1 MPSSG
6 DLMFKTA
13 RMQKFRTIFLQQAR
27 DDVVAGLHEA
37 GVVQLKEISEL
48 EVARKAI
55 GEEIYEISSLFAKFR
70 EMREFLGP
78 PLGKPVKTEELP
90 YEQTLKR
97 AKKFLDKFEPKLNA
111 LKAKKEGLDQR
122 KQELLAQM
130 ELLRSFQ
137 EIKFSLSYLRS
148 TDEIHVVVGQID
160 EERVLEFS
168 DAAREAL
175 ERKVFVAVLGKGK
188 RRILIVACRTGDQQ
202 KLSPVLYRHEVELL
216 EIPPIPKSPQKALRT
231 LEKRLKELD
240 GKQAEL
246 EGKRKGL
253 AKIRAREVSTLLE
266 FLEIQRERLECG
278 GLFGYT
284 EATVVMEG
292 WVPVKRMDELDPLLS
307 AATNGRHVLRTYAPQ
322 KAEVEAVPVEL
333 ENPKVVEDFEYVTNM
348 YGLPKY
354 DEIDPTPFMTVTFA
368 MFFAIALSDAGYGIA
383 LGLFMASGF
392 WFAKMFPRKLRRMMV
407 VCAIFTVIIGFLIGG
422 WFGFG
427 GGYWVDPIQRPIP
440 LLKLVVF
447 IGIIHL
453 FIAFGLGGA
462 LKDLFRRDWKS
473 LIFGRVS
480 RVLILVGFFGLSFC
494 ILGIGL
500 HEFGINYVFPKTEL
514 FTVFNPFVPAAA
526 IVVAFRILFYL
537 GLGMGMLGA
546 VLMGKGAGE
555 KIGGPINVV
564 YGITGLIADVT
575 SYTRL
580 LALGIATGVIAFSIN
595 FIIGFAWGGMM
606 PTELTPLSAIYAGL
620 LLIGFAF
627 IFIAGHCFNIF
638 INTLGGF
645 IHTMRLHFA
654 EFFSKFY
661 EAGGE
666 KFVPFK
672 AKRTFTKVK
681 GGEWPGR

>member
-1 MPSSG
+1 MG
-6 DLMFKTA
+6 DPMFKTA
-13 RMQKFRTIFLQQAR
+13 RMQKFRAIFLQQAR
-27 DDVVAGLHEA
+27 DDTVAGLHEA

-48 EVARKAI
+48 EVARRAI
-55 GEEIYEISSLFAKFR
+55 GEEIYEISSLLAKFR
-70 EMREFLGP
+70 ESQEFLGP
-78 PLGKPVKTEELP
+78 PLGKPVKTEELS
-90 YEQTLKR
+90 YEQILKK
-97 AKKFLDKFEPKLNA
+97 AKKFLDRFEPKLSD
-111 LKAKKEGLDQR
+111 LKAKKEELGQR
-122 KQELLAQM
+122 RQELLAQM
-130 ELLRSFQ
+130 EMLRSFI
-137 EIKFSLSYLRS
+137 EIKFPLSYLRS
-148 TDEIHVVVGQID
+148 TDEIYVVVGRIA
-160 EERVLEFS
+160 EERVQEFS
-168 DAAREAL
+168 DAAKEAL

-188 RRILIVACRTGDQQ
+188 QRILIAACRTVEQS

-216 EIPPIPKSPQKALRT
+216 EIPPISKAPRKALRT
-231 LEKRLKELD
+231 LEGQLKELD
-240 GKQAEL
+240 GKEAKL
-246 EGKRKGL
+246 EGKRKRF
-253 AKIRAREVSTLLE
+253 AKARALEVSTLLE
-266 FLEIQRERLECG
+266 LLEIQRERLECS

-284 EATVVMEG
+284 DATMVIEG
-292 WVPVKRMDELDPLLS
+292 WVPVKRAAELEPLIS
-307 AATNGRHVLRTYAPQ
+307 AATNGHHVLRTYAPQ

-354 DEIDPTPFMTVTFA
+354 DEVDPTPFMTLTFA
-368 MFFAIALSDAGYGIA
+368 IFFAVCLSDAGYGIA

-392 WFAKMFPRKLRRMMV
+392 WFAKMFPQKLRRMMV
-407 VCAIFTVIIGFLIGG
+407 VCAIFTVIVGFFIGG

-427 GGYWVDPIQRPIP
+427 GGYWVNPIQRPIP
-440 LLKLVVF
+440 LLKLVIF

-453 FIAFGLGGA
+453 TIAFGLAGA

-480 RVLILVGFFGLSFC
+480 RVLILIGFFGLSFC

-500 HEFGINYVFPKTEL
+500 YEFGINYVFPKTEL
-514 FTVFNPFVPAAA
+514 FTVFNPFAPAAV

-537 GLGMGMLGA
+537 GLGMGMIGA

-555 KIGGPINVV
+555 KIGGSINVV

-575 SYTRL
+575 SYARL

-627 IFIAGHCFNIF
+627 IFIVGHCFNIF

-666 KFVPFK
+666 KFAPFK
-672 AKRTFTKVK
+672 AKRMFTKVK
-681 GGEWPGR
+681 GGE